1 MNAYSQLN
9 SSFSGVDYENGPIRF
24 KRAIAEANKKM
35 AEAQFISDAI
45 KDCHPAAI
53 SPLIILKARTVGQE
67 AFFKSLKVSCRP
79 LNPAESVRHKGI
91 LAILSKTHDKEEALE
106 ISKRVHEALRR
117 GSGFRF
123 TNGVRVQ

>member
-1 MNAYSQLN
+1 MNAYSQL
-9 SSFSGVDYENGPIRF
+9 SCSFSDLDYENGAIRF
-24 KRAIAEANKKM
+24 KRAIAEVNRKI
-35 AEAQFISDAI
+35 AEAKFISDAI

-91 LAILSKTHDKEEALE
+91 LAILSKTHDKEEALAVG
-106 ISKRVHEALRR
+106 KRVHEYLRR
-117 GSGFRF
+117 CRGVRF
-123 TNGVRVQ
+123 TNGVRV

>member
-24 KRAIAEANKKM
+24 KRSVAEANKKM

-67 AFFKSLKVSCRP
+67 AFFKSLKVNCRP
-79 LNPAESVRHKGI
+79 LNPAESVRHKGKSYI
-91 LAILSKTHDKEEALE
+91 LSGEERINEVKEKLAIVVAEAAGIKVYL
-106 ISKRVHEALRR
+106 
-117 GSGFRF
+117 
-123 TNGVRVQ
+123 